1 MDTNAYVAFLVV
13 GIVMV
18 VIDGQIIYQS
28 GKRYLE
34 NAKGNPGAEA
44 SMTRLIAVL
53 FHLVVLGAL
62 ALLSTI
68 HFPGGSSL
76 PSVVGRLGVMLLVI
90 AAAHA
95 ISISVLARM
104 REEQAVED
112 YNSRVQPEQVRA
124 PVDRN
129 LYEPTVQPVPGQEGR
144 VAHVSPNLE
153 HGGPYSTGD
162 GRL

>member
-1 MDTNAYVAFLVV
+1 MNTNAYVAFLVV
-13 GIVMV
+13 GILMV
-18 VIDGQIIYQS
+18 VIDGQIIYHS

-34 NAKGNPGAEA
+34 NSRGDAGAES

-68 HFPGGSSL
+68 DFPGGSSL

-90 AAAHA
+90 GLAHA
-95 ISISVLARM
+95 IAITVLARM

-112 YNSRVQPEQVRA
+112 YNNRVLPEQSRA
-124 PVDRN
+124 PVDRTLN
-129 LYEPTVQPVPGQEGR
+129 APTVQPVPGQAGR
-144 VAHVSPNLE
+144 QAHVSPNLDQ
-153 HGGPYSTGD
+153 GGPYSPGE
-162 GRL
+162 GGL

>member
-1 MDTNAYVAFLVV
+1 MDPNAYVAFLVV
-13 GIVMV
+13 GILMV
-18 VIDGQIIYQS
+18 VIDGQIIYHS
-28 GKRYLE
+28 GKRYLA
-34 NAKGNPGAEA
+34 NSKGNPEAES

-76 PSVVGRLGVMLLVI
+76 PSVVGRLGLLLLVV
-90 AAAHA
+90 AVAHA
-95 ISISVLARM
+95 IAIAVLTRM

-112 YNSRVQPEQVRA
+112 YNSRVLPEQGRV

-129 LYEPTVQPVPGQEGR
+129 LSDPTVQPVPGQEGR
-144 VAHVSPNLE
+144 AAHVSPNLE
-153 HGGPYSTGD
+153 HGRPYSAGE

>member
-13 GIVMV
+13 GILMV
-18 VIDGQIIYQS
+18 VIDGQVIYHS

-34 NAKGNPGAEA
+34 NSKGNPEAES

-76 PSVVGRLGVMLLVI
+76 PSIVGRLGVMLLVI
-90 AAAHA
+90 ALAHA
-95 ISISVLARM
+95 IAISVLARM

-112 YNSRVQPEQVRA
+112 FNSRVLPDQSRA
-124 PVDRN
+124 PIDRQ
-129 LYEPTVQPVPGQEGR
+129 LSEPTVQPVPGQDGR
-144 VAHVSPNLE
+144 IAHVSPNLE
-153 HGGPYSTGD
+153 HGGPYSPGD